1 MSLLG
6 KLKNAL
12 QASAAENALAKER
25 MAALFMQS
33 LQADALDGY
42 QLAYGKHMKAGPSL
56 SGGSRHT
63 FYNYVVGYKPDP
75 VNIDVVLVPV
85 DADLRSYGAPILIN
99 TKTFKKAGKTFLS
112 GLYKF
117 KTIYGNSFV
126 FQVPPVNGKAA
137 SMMGSEEVAINQE
150 AEARLFKA
158 FFEQV
163 RQLSGK

>member
-12 QASAAENALAKER
+12 QASASENAFTKER

-33 LQADALDGY
+33 LQIAALNGY

-56 SGGSRHT
+56 AGGNRYT
-63 FYNYVVGYKPDP
+63 FYNYVVGFKPDP
-75 VNIDVVLVPV
+75 VNIDVVLVPI
-85 DADLRSYGAPILIN
+85 DADLSSYGAPILIN

-112 GLYKF
+112 RLYKF

-126 FQVPPVNGKAA
+126 FHVPPVNGKAA
-137 SMMGSEEVAINQE
+137 SMFGNEEIAINQE
-150 AEARLFKA
+150 AEALAFKA
-158 FFEQV
+158 YFDQV
-163 RQLSGK
+163 RKLS